1 MILEPMDNETLCF
14 RMAEEL
20 LLLFPDCFQVL
31 FWVPLV
37 GYCICQVMSR
47 ALTGLGTAKEA
58 RIDEE
63 ALLA

>member
-1 MILEPMDNETLCF
+1 MILEPIDIETLCF
-14 RMAEEL
+14 RMAEE

-31 FWVPLV
+31 FWVSLV
-37 GYCICQVMSR
+37 GYYICQVMSR